1 MMRIESGTRPAAARH
16 ETSQVTLRHM
26 CGGAR
31 WMASFREP
39 GHDSLSTLR
48 PEDVARGEVFFSS
61 TGCWV

>member
-1 MMRIESGTRPAAARH
+1 
-16 ETSQVTLRHM
+16 
-26 CGGAR
+26 
-31 WMASFREP
+31 MASFREP